1 MERPALRTQLPAPT
15 PVHRLWFGW
24 SVTWGILAAAVLSP
38 PLVLHSA
45 FRPTARTL
53 LAWMKPWGRIVL
65 TMAGIRVEV
74 EHRAPLPDGPV
85 VFVSNHV
92 NLLDIPIA
100 TATLPR
106 PFLFVARHELRDW
119 PLVGWVLDKTACLF
133 IARDNPRQAVAD
145 LRAVA
150 DRIRGGESVMLYPE
164 GGRSYGHEMLP
175 FMRGPFVLAIEAG
188 VPIVPITVVGHAGV
202 FDRQTSVARP
212 GRTRFVIGAP
222 IETAALKRGDAAE
235 LADQVRAV
243 LDAELTRFAKWE
255 DSPRAAIF
263 ALPPPPPR

>member
-1 MERPALRTQLPAPT
+1 MTPPPRLEPPAASLGA
-15 PVHRLWFGW
+15 RLWFVW
-24 SVTWGILAAAVLSP
+24 SVAWGALFTVVLSP

-53 LAWMKPWGRIVL
+53 IAWMRPWGRLVL
-65 TMAGIRVEV
+65 ALAGVRVEV
-74 EHRAPLPDGPV
+74 ERRAPLPPGPV

-92 NLLDIPIA
+92 NLIDIPVA
-100 TATLPR
+100 TAVLPR

-145 LRAVA
+145 LRAVT
-150 DRIRGGESVMLYPE
+150 DRVRAGESVLLYPE

-188 VPIVPITVVGHAGV
+188 APVVPVTSVGHAGV
-202 FDRQTSVARP
+202 FDKDRKVVRA
-212 GRTRFVIGAP
+212 GRTRLVIGHP
-222 IETAALKRGDAAE
+222 IPTDGLRRSDAAG
-235 LADQVRAV
+235 LSDQVRLV
-243 LDAELTRFAKWE
+243 LNAELDRY
-255 DSPRAAIF
+255 R
-263 ALPPPPPR
+263 